1 MLSLITED
9 LGCSCLPTYCYLS
22 WIQNFCGMAVA
33 ILSWDQRC
41 HLLRCFLTLFI
52 FNLHFGDFE
61 CMHDAC
67 VQMSVIAYADVFS
80 HTSVRSRL
88 CFTVCELLTSG
99 LNLSMFPAV
108 GWAGKWQALSKISAV
123 FTGMMGISGTFPTAV
138 KSSTI
143 PALLNTPGSFFHPAR
158 VPIKQLRHL
167 VFGNSLPRK
176 GVINSW
182 KTVFTVKA
190 S

>member
-1 MLSLITED
+1 M
-9 LGCSCLPTYCYLS
+9 PPYLLVS
-22 WIQNFCGMAVA
+22 NHTAESSIQNLFYT
-33 ILSWDQRC
+33 LSSEV
-41 HLLRCFLTLFI
+41 FSLFI

-61 CMHDAC
+61 CAHDAC
-67 VQMSVIAYADVFS
+67 VQMSVIAYADVRS

-167 VFGNSLPRK
+167 VFGNSRPRK
-176 GVINSW
+176 GVINS
-182 KTVFTVKA
+182 
-190 S
+190 

>member
-1 MLSLITED
+1 
-9 LGCSCLPTYCYLS
+9 
-22 WIQNFCGMAVA
+22 MAVTL
-33 ILSWDQRC
+33 LSRDQRC
-41 HLLRCFLTLFI
+41 YLLRCFRTF
-52 FNLHFGDFE
+52 FTYNRNFGDFE
-61 CMHDAC
+61 RMHDAC
-67 VQMSVIAYADVFS
+67 VQMSVIAYADVCS
-80 HTSVRSRL
+80 HTSVCSRL

-99 LNLSMFPAV
+99 LNLSVFPAV

-167 VFGNSLPRK
+167 VFGNSRPRK
-176 GVINSW
+176 GVINS
-182 KTVFTVKA
+182 
-190 S
+190 